1 MGGSV
6 RRLLVVLA
14 VFVLAAGAGLAV
26 SELTGRT
33 SHPLRV
39 VDSESGADMSDLRLG
54 ADRQVTPLDADELRP
69 GSRFRYSF
77 QATNAGV
84 VPMRHVVVRS
94 VKVAPATDG
103 MTIAA
108 ISDPA
113 CWGVGHGECIFQRL
127 GPGETRTVHVTVE
140 SSPRSRPGDRLVI
153 RTFAGRFTGTVNG
166 SVPLEV
172 VGGARVT
179 TGHFH

>member
-14 VFVLAAGAGLAV
+14 MSGLAAGAGFAV
-26 SELTGRT
+26 TELTGRA

-39 VDSESGADMSDLRLG
+39 VDSESGADMADLHLR
-54 ADRQVTPLDADELRP
+54 ADRHVTPLDADGLRP

-77 QATNAGV
+77 HVTNAGEV
-84 VPMRHVVVRS
+84 EIRHVVVRS
-94 VKVAPATDG
+94 VKVASAPDG
-103 MTIAA
+103 MTIVAL
-108 ISDPA
+108 SDPA

-127 GPGETRTVHVTVE
+127 GPGETRTVQVTVE
-140 SSPRSRPGDRLVI
+140 SSPRSRTGDRLVI
-153 RTFAGRFTGTVNG
+153 RTFTGRFAGTVDG

-172 VGGARVT
+172 VGGARLT
-179 TGHFH
+179 TGRFS